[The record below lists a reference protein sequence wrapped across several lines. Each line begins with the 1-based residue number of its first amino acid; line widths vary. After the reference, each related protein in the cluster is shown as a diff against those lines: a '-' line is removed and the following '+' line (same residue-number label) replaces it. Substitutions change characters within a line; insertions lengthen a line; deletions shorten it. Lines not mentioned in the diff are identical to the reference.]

1 MNTHRHPLSSG
12 LTLIAAALLIAV
24 PAAAAQA
31 ADAEPA
37 IATEQLGGTTLA
49 MVPQI
54 AYESATL
61 RVSGPDSHALTKT
74 FEASG
79 AIHVDLL
86 ADQEVRPVAQEAADT
101 AHHEAPPATLVDG
114 IYNYEVAFY
123 QVAGSPQVHTGTF
136 LVEGGSTVPL
146 AAKRSEPTAAG
157 GESPAAAE
165 GAATQEE
172 PSPQATENDF
182 ISIEDAAGD
191 GQTFLALKSTLPSS
205 NHWALLNTSGTFGIW
220 DDGTPRLSITP
231 NSHVGIGTTVPQTRL
246 DVASPPG
253 FCAVQLSH
261 PAAFSRLCTFSN
273 GELTIQTSGGGV
285 GIGTTLNMPPEADLE
300 IRNIDGSANTAI
312 RITNEDNTWVNG
324 VRPDG
329 NFVFNKA
336 GSGGAEF
343 TVRERNHP
351 TATLDVQGHVRGT
364 SFISTSSRTLKTAF
378 AAVEPLDVLGKL
390 AALPVSA
397 WRYKTESEGK
407 RHIGPVAEDFQRLFG
422 LGDGKTI
429 ATVDADGVL
438 MAAVQGVIQKMEHA
452 LAVKDAEIAALK
464 TDVEHLKEAI
474 ASR

>member
-1 MNTHRHPLSSG
+1 MRPL
-12 LTLIAAALLIAV
+12 A
-24 PAAAAQA
+24 
-31 ADAEPA
+31 
-37 IATEQLGGTTLA
+37 
-49 MVPQI
+49 
-54 AYESATL
+54 
-61 RVSGPDSHALTKT
+61 
-74 FEASG
+74 
-79 AIHVDLL
+79 
-86 ADQEVRPVAQEAADT
+86 QEVADT
-101 AHHEAPPATLVDG
+101 ARHEAAPATLADG
-114 IYNYEVAFY
+114 VYNYEVDFH
-123 QVAGSPQVHTGTF
+123 QVAGSPQVHSGTF

-165 GAATQEE
+165 GVATQEG

-191 GQTFLALKSTLPSS
+191 GQTFLALKSTLPIS
-205 NHWALLNTSGTFGIW
+205 NHWALLNTSGKFGIW
-220 DDGTPRLSITP
+220 GDGTPLLSI
-231 NSHVGIGTTVPQTRL
+231 NLNGNFGIGTTAPQAQLHIVSPGPRL
-246 DVASPPG
+246 RLESANTADRFDLWKNNAGLWFGDGGVRYV
-253 FCAVQLSH
+253 VQVNHSATT
-261 PAAFSRLCTFSN
+261 AALVVD
-273 GELTIQTSGGGV
+273 GGGI
-285 GIGTTLNMPPEADLE
+285 GIGTDSPAADLD
-300 IRNIDGSANTAI
+300 IHNITGSANTAI
-312 RITNEDNTWVNG
+312 RITNEGNTWVNG

-429 ATVDADGVL
+429 ATVDADGVV
-438 MAAVQGVIQKMEHA
+438 MAAIQGLKQLVDA
-452 LAVKDAEIAALK
+452 RDAELAEVRQTNRRLKVRLAAIEARLAA
-464 TDVEHLKEAI
+464 TDL
-474 ASR
+474 